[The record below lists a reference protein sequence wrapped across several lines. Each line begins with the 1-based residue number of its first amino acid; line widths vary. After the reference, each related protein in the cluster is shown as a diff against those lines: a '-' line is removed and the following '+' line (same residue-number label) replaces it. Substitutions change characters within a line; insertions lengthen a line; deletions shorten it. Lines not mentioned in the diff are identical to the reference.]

1 MLTILLALLSGLLSG
16 AVGGGLVSSRIL
28 RRRRPS
34 SADQAS
40 LDPDVEHE
48 IDETA
53 SRWATAHGQPAAAPL
68 VAGKLRLAYVLSQ
81 RRQGHRAN
89 RRWWR

>member
-1 MLTILLALLSGLLSG
+1 MLTILLALLAGLISGV
-16 AVGGGLVSSRIL
+16 VGGGLGSSGVL
-28 RRRRPS
+28 RRRCSTAAER
-34 SADQAS
+34 AS
-40 LDPDVEHE
+40 VDPDVERE
-48 IDETA
+48 IDEAA
-53 SRWATAHGQPAAAPL
+53 SQWATTHGQPAAAPL